1 MQGEALELLL
11 ATHVL
16 NSGVTEKV
24 AAPAAVCCAKC
35 FDWPLAAKVVTCR
48 RVERMAYSRPFCKR
62 DGGLLSFVWSGF
74 FMPAWLQA
82 VFQKYVVRSR

>member
-48 RVERMAYSRPFCKR
+48 RVERMAYSRPFLQEGR
-62 DGGLLSFVWSGF
+62 RVVF
-74 FMPAWLQA
+74 F
-82 VFQKYVVRSR
+82 